1 MDISP
6 SSTKAG
12 QRIISMQARKKIF
25 YVRRGLGLALVA
37 MLTACA
43 KPPQPPPEA
52 PPAATESQSLAPL
65 PPAPPPPAS
74 PAELPAPTPAEV
86 RAAVARIY
94 KDAVRVSTD
103 RAPGFVVGDFNGD
116 RSQDI
121 AVIVEPV
128 KEKLDDLNSDVA
140 AWIIRDPLA
149 ASLSVPVMA
158 VQPNPPARRPLITE
172 GDAVLLAVIHGYGA
186 QGWRDAQARQ
196 TYLLKNAAGSHLVVV
211 PRRAALTAIKD
222 TPLPPVHGD
231 VIKMT
236 TASTAG
242 FLYHNNTSYAWYDP
256 RSYRGEVAS
265 GMAH

>member
-1 MDISP
+1 MMN
-6 SSTKAG
+6 
-12 QRIISMQARKKIF
+12 MQAMKKTL
-25 YVRRGLGLALVA
+25 YARLCLGVALTV

-43 KPPQPPPEA
+43 KPPQPPPETL
-52 PPAATESQSLAPL
+52 PVATESQPLAPL

-74 PAELPAPTPAEV
+74 PAALPAPTPAEV

-94 KDAVRVSTD
+94 KDAVQVNTT
-103 RAPGFVVGDFNGD
+103 RAPSFIIGDFNGD
-116 RSQDI
+116 KSQDI

-149 ASLSVPVMA
+149 ASLPASVIA
-158 VQPNPPARRPLITE
+158 VQRDEPSPRPLIAA
-172 GDAVLLAVIHGYGA
+172 GDAGLLAVIHGYGA

-196 TYLLKNAAGSHLVVV
+196 TYLLKNAAGNGLTVET
-211 PRRAALTAIKD
+211 RRAALTAIKS
-222 TPLPPVHGD
+222 TTAPSVHGD

-236 TASTAG
+236 TSGIVG
-242 FLYHNNTSYAWYDP
+242 FLYHSGTSYLWYDS

-265 GMAH
+265 RMAH